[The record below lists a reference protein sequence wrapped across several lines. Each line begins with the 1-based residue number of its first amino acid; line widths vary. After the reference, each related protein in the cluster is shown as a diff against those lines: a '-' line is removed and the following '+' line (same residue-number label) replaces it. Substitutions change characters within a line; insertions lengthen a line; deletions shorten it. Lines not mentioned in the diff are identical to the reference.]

1 MLNWSIGFTEKHEQF
16 RNCKLKARLTV
27 HCVVCD
33 EVKDVLDVI
42 EGDFISKRQEDGS
55 FFLLG
60 ENFLFVLWEEVIIFT
75 EADREE
81 VKEISNIDIVSERA
95 EVSSELSVEIQ
106 HVLQVARSSNP
117 LNIGV
122 EYFYFLGQDLDQSLG
137 LHNHSI
143 LPDPGGLEH
152 R

>member
-1 MLNWSIGFTEKHEQF
+1 MAFVNSRH
-16 RNCKLKARLTV
+16 TV

-33 EVKDVLDVI
+33 EVKDVLDVF
-42 EGDFISKRQEDGS
+42 EGDFISKRQEDGP
-55 FFLLG
+55 FFLLS
-60 ENFLFVLWEEVIIFT
+60 ENVLLVLFKEVIIFT
-75 EADREE
+75 EADGEE

-122 EYFYFLGQDLDQSLG
+122 EYFNLLGQDLDQSLG

-143 LPDPGGLEH
+143 LPDPGGLKQ
-152 R
+152 RQS